1 MLSLY
6 PAFPE
11 DFDDRHPAARHHRRA
26 GGAALAASVSNAAA
40 SSGATATFA
49 DFDTERRAQELVGL
63 EFRIE
68 MNGEEDDDEFYLEDL
83 IGFAVVAEEAGAS
96 SGRAATAAG
105 ETGACASGKLC
116 GTVTDY
122 YDSDANPLF
131 ELEIGGRQV
140 LVPAVEEFIARIDF
154 EGRTM
159 HLVLPEGLLDIG
171 IRMARVVI
179 GLSGGVDSSV
189 AAWLL
194 KEQGHEVVG
203 LFMIN
208 WHDTTGTLEG
218 DCPWHDD
225 RVFAELVARK
235 LDIALHVVDLSADYR
250 TRVVDYMFAEYER
263 GRTPNPD
270 VLCNRE
276 IKFDVFLREAL
287 KLGADYVATG
297 HYCRKAEETLPD
309 GTDDP

>member
-1 MLSLY
+1 MIVPAGRINKLFGTEGGVMLSLY

-11 DFDDRHPAARHHRRA
+11 DFTTDTPLRVTIDALEVPLWCERFERR
-26 GGAALAASVSNAAA
+26 GQ
-40 SSGATATFA
+40 SGATATFA

-105 ETGACASGKLC
+105 KLC

-159 HLVLPEGLLDIG
+159 HLVLSEGLL
-171 IRMARVVI
+171 
-179 GLSGGVDSSV
+179 
-189 AAWLL
+189 
-194 KEQGHEVVG
+194 
-203 LFMIN
+203 
-208 WHDTTGTLEG
+208 TLE
-218 DCPWHDD
+218 
-225 RVFAELVARK
+225 
-235 LDIALHVVDLSADYR
+235 
-250 TRVVDYMFAEYER
+250 
-263 GRTPNPD
+263 
-270 VLCNRE
+270 
-276 IKFDVFLREAL
+276 
-287 KLGADYVATG
+287 
-297 HYCRKAEETLPD
+297 
-309 GTDDP
+309 

>member
-1 MLSLY
+1 MIVPAGRINKLFGTEGGVMLSLY

-11 DFDDRHPAARHHRRA
+11 DFTTDTPLRVTIDALEVPLWCERFERR
-26 GGAALAASVSNAAA
+26 GQ
-40 SSGATATFA
+40 SGATATFA

-68 MNGEEDDDEFYLEDL
+68 MNG
-83 IGFAVVAEEAGAS
+83 EEAGAS

-159 HLVLPEGLLDIG
+159 HLVLPEGLL
-171 IRMARVVI
+171 
-179 GLSGGVDSSV
+179 
-189 AAWLL
+189 
-194 KEQGHEVVG
+194 
-203 LFMIN
+203 
-208 WHDTTGTLEG
+208 TLE
-218 DCPWHDD
+218 
-225 RVFAELVARK
+225 
-235 LDIALHVVDLSADYR
+235 
-250 TRVVDYMFAEYER
+250 
-263 GRTPNPD
+263 
-270 VLCNRE
+270 
-276 IKFDVFLREAL
+276 
-287 KLGADYVATG
+287 
-297 HYCRKAEETLPD
+297 
-309 GTDDP
+309 

>member
-1 MLSLY
+1 MIVPAGRINKLFGTEGGVMLSLY

-11 DFDDRHPAARHHRRA
+11 DFTTDTPLRVTIDALEVPLWCERFERR
-26 GGAALAASVSNAAA
+26 GQ
-40 SSGATATFA
+40 SGATATFA

-68 MNGEEDDDEFYLEDL
+68 MNGEEDDDEFYL
-83 IGFAVVAEEAGAS
+83 EEAGAS

-159 HLVLPEGLLDIG
+159 HLVLPEGLL
-171 IRMARVVI
+171 
-179 GLSGGVDSSV
+179 
-189 AAWLL
+189 
-194 KEQGHEVVG
+194 
-203 LFMIN
+203 
-208 WHDTTGTLEG
+208 TLE
-218 DCPWHDD
+218 
-225 RVFAELVARK
+225 
-235 LDIALHVVDLSADYR
+235 
-250 TRVVDYMFAEYER
+250 
-263 GRTPNPD
+263 
-270 VLCNRE
+270 
-276 IKFDVFLREAL
+276 
-287 KLGADYVATG
+287 
-297 HYCRKAEETLPD
+297 
-309 GTDDP
+309 